1 MTPPP
6 LPQNPNRKSWAHHAA
21 LASLLAPLLIILLGI
36 TLGGIAAANSASPQT
51 AHTLGMITGS
61 SSVVLLMIGIGS
73 GVAALCGIPRYGKQ
87 GILGRSI
94 AGLVLSGLLVVAGV
108 AAMAV
113 TLQKAT
119 KKRQAQKESAEGLRN
134 AANELQND
142 FRKSYDPEKGITN
155 IAGSSE
161 RLDRYGK
168 KIAEASRNLSGD
180 DAAVMQT
187 MSAYL
192 KDFQVILKKYEDA
205 AKKYASGE
213 VLDVSNLKSKDEI
226 EPRREIVRQLMGAN
240 SELKQFM
247 ANSEKTIRA
256 SLEKGNVSPAMIEAT
271 LEGYRSKAAA
281 RTKLNLQVR
290 DCDQRICDGALGAL
304 NIIESEWGRWTYNA
318 KKNQINFS
326 SDEAREAY
334 SKFVDAIGTAGKE
347 QVEIQ
352 GRMVKMQ

>member
-6 LPQNPNRKSWAHHAA
+6 LPQKPNGKSWAHNAA
-21 LASLLAPLLIILLGI
+21 LASLLAPLLFILLVI
-36 TLGGIAAANSASPQT
+36 TLGVVVTTNSASPQT
-51 AHTLGMITGS
+51 AHALGMITGG
-61 SSVVLLMIGIGS
+61 SSVVLLMVGIGS
-73 GVAALCGIPRYGKQ
+73 GIAALCGIPRYGKQ

-94 AGLVLSGLLVVAGV
+94 TGLVVNGLLVVVCVAGMV
-108 AAMAV
+108 V

-134 AANELQND
+134 AANELQDD

-168 KIAEASRNLSGD
+168 KIADASRNLSGD
-180 DAAVMQT
+180 DATVMQT
-187 MSAYL
+187 MSTYL

-213 VLDVSNLKSKDEI
+213 VLDVSNLRSKDEI
-226 EPRREIVRQLMGAN
+226 EPRREIVRELMSAN
-240 SELKQFM
+240 TELKQYM

-256 SLEKGNVSPAMIEAT
+256 SLEKGNVSPSMIEAT
-271 LEGYRSKAAA
+271 LQGYRSKAAA

-304 NIIESEWGRWTYNA
+304 NVIESEWGRWTYNA

-334 SKFVDAIGTAGKE
+334 NKFIDEIGTAGKE